1 LNPHFNSAIRG
12 AAGVIGS
19 GNGNTPSTPSLTAY
33 GIVMHNIS
41 RQAAM
46 LSYVDCF
53 WLLGVVFGAMVP
65 LVFFM
70 KKVKPGKAAA
80 AH

>member
-1 LNPHFNSAIRG
+1 
-12 AAGVIGS
+12 
-19 GNGNTPSTPSLTAY
+19 
-33 GIVMHNIS
+33 MHNIS

-70 KKVKPGKAAA
+70 KKVKPGRAAA

>member
-1 LNPHFNSAIRG
+1 MQNLA
-12 AAGVIGS
+12 
-19 GNGNTPSTPSLTAY
+19 
-33 GIVMHNIS
+33 
-41 RQAAM
+41 RQAAT
-46 LSYVDCF
+46 LSYIDCF

-70 KKVKPGKAAA
+70 KKLKPGRAAA